1 MSLPPLPDIF
11 GNYVLG
17 DFVEV
22 TAPSDIS
29 WLPQTAGWYW
39 VGAAA
44 LIFSLRYGWQ
54 RLRHWYRNRYR
65 REATARLENLAQSSE
80 QVNFLVELNQLLKLT
95 ALAAFS
101 RERVARLHGRAWV
114 NFLNQ
119 QCVAAPFSEDLG
131 QLLAVGA
138 YSNAAIEEDTRQH
151 LLAACRH
158 WVVEHQSPE
167 YV

>member
-17 DFVEV
+17 DFVEI
-22 TAPSDIS
+22 TAPADVS

-44 LIFSLRYGWQ
+44 IILSLRYGWQ

-65 REATARLENLAQSSE
+65 REASARLEKLARSSE
-80 QVNFLVELNQLLKLT
+80 KIDFLAELNQLLKLT
-95 ALAAFS
+95 ALAVFS
-101 RERVARLHGRAWV
+101 REEVARLHGRAWV
-114 NFLNQ
+114 DFLNQ
-119 QCVAAPFSEDLG
+119 QCATAPFSADLG
-131 QLLAVGA
+131 QLLAVGTYA
-138 YSNAAIEEDTRQH
+138 NAAIEEGTRKH
-151 LLAACRH
+151 LLAASQQ
-158 WVVEHQSPE
+158 WVVEHQGPE